1 MKQFVFS
8 LESVLGL
15 REWEEQVSRLEFNEI
30 SSEVTLLEERIR
42 NMENES
48 AGVCEKW
55 NAVHVE
61 VFNRNDRLAL
71 MGSVDALRLLKLET
85 KASLK
90 TANLK
95 REEALAKVTQAV
107 RSKKVVENLKERR
120 LEAYKV
126 ESILREGLEIE
137 NIYNARRK
145 RRGVS

>member
-55 NAVHVE
+55 NAVY
-61 VFNRNDRLAL
+61 F
-71 MGSVDALRLLKLET
+71 
-85 KASLK
+85 
-90 TANLK
+90 
-95 REEALAKVTQAV
+95 
-107 RSKKVVENLKERR
+107 
-120 LEAYKV
+120 
-126 ESILREGLEIE
+126 
-137 NIYNARRK
+137 
-145 RRGVS
+145 RGDH